1 MRRILSVDDRLRE
14 LGGMVRMTNR
24 QELGLEAAAR

>member
-1 MRRILSVDDRLRE
+1 MRRILSADDRLRE

-24 QELGLEAAAR
+24 QGLKLEAAAR